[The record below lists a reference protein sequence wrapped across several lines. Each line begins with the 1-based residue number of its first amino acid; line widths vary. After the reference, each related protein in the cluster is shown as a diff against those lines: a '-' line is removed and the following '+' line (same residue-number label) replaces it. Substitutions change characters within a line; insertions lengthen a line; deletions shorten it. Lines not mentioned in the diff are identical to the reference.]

1 MLGLGIDL
9 GTRAARQAWPVGA
22 LYAAD
27 FIENRYMRDGAP
39 IAAAAAFSFTRASGK
54 RAADSHGTWQEF
66 AADVPART
74 DRGVFI
80 EPAASNGLPN
90 TALADA
96 LPSTTDLLDGLP
108 SNWTRS
114 KIDGTSIKG
123 RLLGLETWRGLPAM
137 TLRLWGSS
145 TVDDAQV
152 LFAATTDMVVAKN
165 DTVIASLFA
174 QLLAGSTAN
183 VSTRLRL
190 TEQDATGAYVGKQ
203 LSLFTPTADGTR
215 AFERFT
221 IAGAATARATT
232 TLEFALTGAF
242 DLTLRIAAPQMEKS
256 TATQP
261 SSPIITGAVPAPRAA
276 DALTLKLPDAP
287 CDVTLNLD
295 GGSSLMLS
303 GVSGDVTLDPVQFAG
318 TPLRS
323 AVAVA
328 AG

>member
-9 GTRAARQAWPVGA
+9 GMRTGRQSWPAGA

-39 IAAAAAFSFTRASGK
+39 VVAAAAFAFTRASGK
-54 RAADSHGTWQEF
+54 RAADRNGIWQAF

-74 DRGVFI
+74 DRGVLI

-90 TALADA
+90 TALAGA
-96 LPSTTDLLDGLP
+96 VPGTTDLLDGLP
-108 SNWTRS
+108 ANWTRS
-114 KIDGTSIKG
+114 KIDGTNIKG
-123 RLLGLETWRGLPAM
+123 RLLALATWRGLPAM

-152 LFAATTDMVVAKN
+152 LFAATTDMALAKN
-165 DTVIASLFA
+165 DTAIASLFT

-190 TEQDATGAYVGKQ
+190 TEQDAAGTYVGKQ

-232 TLEFALTGAF
+232 TLEFALSGAF

-256 TATQP
+256 AATQP
-261 SSPIITGAVPAPRAA
+261 SSPIITGMVPAPRAA

-295 GGSSLMLS
+295 GGSSLMLT
-303 GVSGDVTLDPVQFAG
+303 GVSGDVTLDPAQFGG

-323 AVAVA
+323 AIAVPA
-328 AG
+328 A